1 MDTILFLAQ
10 TEEDGTLGKPTLEAL
25 GVAVELNKALS
36 GTLVAALYG
45 AKAQPAADAIANCG
59 AARFLAV
66 AGEDFASARYATDA
80 AACEAL
86 IRASQATIVI
96 TAATSRSS
104 RIMAGVTHRVGGCV
118 DTHVTGIAADSGS
131 LTLTR
136 WFYRQRIEA
145 VSYTHLTLPT

>member
-10 TEEDGTLGKPTLEAL
+10 TEEDGTLGKPALEAL
-25 GVAVELNKALS
+25 GAAVELNKALS

-86 IRASQATIVI
+86 IRAAQATIVI

-104 RIMAGVTHRVGGCV
+104 RIMAGVAHRVGGCV
-118 DTHVTGIAADSGS
+118 DTHVSAIAADSS
-131 LTLTR
+131 SVTLTR
-136 WFYRQRIEA
+136 WFYRP
-145 VSYTHLTLPT
+145 VSYTHLRAHET